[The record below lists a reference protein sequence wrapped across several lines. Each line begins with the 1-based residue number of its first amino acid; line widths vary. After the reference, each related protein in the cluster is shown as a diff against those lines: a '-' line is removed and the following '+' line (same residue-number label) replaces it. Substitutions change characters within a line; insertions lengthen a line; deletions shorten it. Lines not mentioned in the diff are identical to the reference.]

1 VLLNYDTLGWETPL
15 PGRPDAP
22 VVPSESLSL
31 CLIDYYLF
39 SYAEFQN
46 RIVLLV
52 VYLTRILFDSHCYL
66 DLVRLLRLIV
76 RWEVISERR
85 GVHHLAWQ
93 DLRSFSRLNY
103 VRHLGIPCE
112 VSRRRHAK
120 AIILVWVG

>member
-1 VLLNYDTLGWETPL
+1 VLLNYDTFGWEPPL

-39 SYAEFQN
+39 SYAEFQK
-46 RIVLLV
+46 RSVLRV
-52 VYLTRILFDSHCYL
+52 VCLALILFDSHCYL

-85 GVHHLAWQ
+85 VVYHLAWQ
-93 DLRSFSRLNY
+93 DLRDFGRLNY

-112 VSRRRHAK
+112 VSGR
-120 AIILVWVG
+120 